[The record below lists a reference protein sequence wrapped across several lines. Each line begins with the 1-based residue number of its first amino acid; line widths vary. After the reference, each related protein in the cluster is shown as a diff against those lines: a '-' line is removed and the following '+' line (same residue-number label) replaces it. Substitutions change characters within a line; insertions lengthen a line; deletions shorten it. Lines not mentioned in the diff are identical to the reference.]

1 MNGLRSLKLRIG
13 SDFERIMPL
22 PEDSTEPK
30 ATINDGKLEL
40 RY

>member
-1 MNGLRSLKLRIG
+1 LKLRIG

-22 PEDSTEPK
+22 PENSREPK
-30 ATINDGKLEL
+30 ATISDGNLEL